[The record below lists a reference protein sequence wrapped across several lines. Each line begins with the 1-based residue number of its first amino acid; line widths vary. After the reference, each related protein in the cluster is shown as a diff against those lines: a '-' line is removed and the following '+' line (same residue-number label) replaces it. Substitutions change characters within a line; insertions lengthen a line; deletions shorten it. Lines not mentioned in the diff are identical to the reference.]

1 MCMLQRI
8 TLTLEELGLCMMLCG
23 YEEAAAGLV
32 KPTLGEK
39 TDPEWEAIFETASH
53 SLLAKGVW
61 DIERQKQE
69 KIPLKAEIVAFIS
82 SYIESSKMLRFTKE
96 KDGTEEYLMFHSLE
110 EDEWIYHHVWETV
123 CHDFSLVKTSQL
135 QGLIDEFYGVEPNA
149 LKDSHSITVP
159 EEVMVTLS
167 QENLEQSSVEQLTS
181 LVDDRNQE
189 LFSAFLQD
197 LKEYPSSIDNVS
209 VTYLPSP
216 TEYPTIMDVMF
227 ILPHQE
233 RLWVISQ
240 HDEEQ
245 NRPIYLT
252 SCSYQEWIEEVERRI
267 GMPMPVA

>member
-1 MCMLQRI
+1 MYMLQRM
-8 TLTLEELGLCMMLCG
+8 TLTLEELGLCLMLCG

-53 SLLAKGVW
+53 SLLAKGIW

-69 KIPLKAEIVAFIS
+69 QIPLKAEIVAFIS

-96 KDGTEEYLMFHSLE
+96 KDGIEQYLMFHSLE
-110 EDEWIYHHVWETV
+110 EDEWIYHYVWETV

-135 QGLIDEFYGVEPNA
+135 QGLIDEFYDVESNA
-149 LKDSHSITVP
+149 LQDNLSIIVP

-167 QENLEQSSVEQLTS
+167 QENLQQSSVEQLTS
-181 LVDDRNQE
+181 LVDTRNQK

-197 LKEYPSSIDNVS
+197 LKEHPSSIDNVS

-227 ILPHQE
+227 ILSHKE

-245 NRPIYLT
+245 GRPIYLT
-252 SCSYQEWIEEVERRI
+252 SCSYQAWTEEVERRI